1 MEKAQTLS
9 LIELAGWK
17 EERSMATCTAE
28 FRKTFEDWAST
39 GQPSMQRESDLPLA
53 AAVLM
58 AHAAF
63 VEPERQIAIFD
74 AIAEAWL
81 DLSGGDARR
90 ALLQERLEFPGSPLP
105 AAGAWKTP
113 DVIWDAFW
121 AIADDRADRQAG
133 GTSAL
138 DVTVRV
144 VNIGTLYDQELLQRC
159 ERAVLM
165 HPDIRALLGE
175 PEVRMTTNDLR
186 HRPKECLGTDLLDM
200 LTTKGYDLEVIDAD
214 TVLLPPQFP
223 AQNRTNRRI
232 LQLHDVWHLFA
243 DYGFTAQ
250 GEVAISGFQLAQFGQ
265 NYSTRFLAVSSTSI
279 CLSRAVDPDQ
289 FISLMVEGWRHG
301 RSSPPLMSVPW
312 HQLLDTPI
320 PQLRRKLGVKPFQS
334 RTPEFLNFA
343 A

>member
-1 MEKAQTLS
+1 
-9 LIELAGWK
+9 
-17 EERSMATCTAE
+17 MATCSAD
-28 FRKTFEDWAST
+28 FRKIFEDCAAA

-81 DLSGGDARR
+81 DFSGGDARR
-90 ALLQERLEFPGSPLP
+90 ALLQERLGFLTANPPVP
-105 AAGAWKTP
+105 AADGWKTP
-113 DVIWDAFW
+113 KEIWDAFW
-121 AIADDRADRQAG
+121 AVADDRADRRVDG
-133 GTSAL
+133 SSAL
-138 DVTVRV
+138 DVTMRV
-144 VNIGTLYDQELLQRC
+144 VNIGTHYDQELLLRC

-165 HPDIRALLGE
+165 HPDVHALLGE

-186 HRPKECLGTDLLDM
+186 NRPQASLGTALLDM

-214 TVLLPPQFP
+214 TVLLPPQFA

-265 NYSTRFLAVSSTSI
+265 NYSTRFLAVSATSI

-289 FISLMVEGWRHG
+289 FITLMVEGWRHG
-301 RSSPPLMSVPW
+301 RASPPLMSVPW
-312 HQLLDTPI
+312 HRLLDTPI
-320 PQLRRKLGVKPFQS
+320 PQLRRELGVKPFQS
-334 RTPEFLNFA
+334 RTPGFLNFA